1 VNLRTGFDFVLLAA
15 LWGSSFLFMRVA
27 VPEFGAFALAGMRV
41 SIAGLILVALVAYQ
55 RKLPALVKNWKP
67 IAGIGVLNSALP
79 FLLFAY
85 ALNFLNSGLGAIL
98 NATVPLWGAVVAFI
112 WLKDR
117 MSGLRVFG
125 LVIGFV
131 GVILLVWNKV
141 SFKPGIGLA
150 VIACLTATFFYGIA
164 ASATKRFLTGV
175 DSLCSAAGSQ
185 LSAAVVLLPFAL
197 IFWPDHVI
205 SNKAWLATVA
215 LAVFCTAI
223 AYILY
228 FRLFAALGPAK
239 TITVT
244 FMIPIFGMT
253 WGAIFLNETLTLQ
266 MIVACA
272 IILVGTSITTGVLSS
287 RSIPAISQK
296 PLD

>member
-1 VNLRTGFDFVLLAA
+1 VNLRLGFDFVLLAA

-27 VPEFGAFALAGMRV
+27 VPELGAFALAGLRV
-41 SIAGLILVALVAYQ
+41 TVAGLILLAIVAYQ
-55 RKLPALVKNWKP
+55 RKLPLLVKSWKP
-67 IAGIGVLNSALP
+67 IAGIGILNSALP

-85 ALNFLNSGLGAIL
+85 AMTYLNSGLGAIL
-98 NATVPLWGAVVAFI
+98 NATVPLWGAVVAFV

-117 MSGLRVFG
+117 MSMLRVAG
-125 LVIGFV
+125 LMIGFL
-131 GVILLVWNKV
+131 GVVLLVGNKV

-150 VIACLTATFFYGIA
+150 VMACLLATFLYGIA
-164 ASATKRFLTGV
+164 ASGTKQFLTGV

-185 LSAAVVLLPFAL
+185 LSAAVLLLPFAI
-197 IFWPDHVI
+197 IFWPDQVI
-205 SNKAWLATVA
+205 SMRAWAATLA

-244 FMIPIFGMT
+244 FLIPVFGMA
-253 WGAIFLNETLTLQ
+253 WGAIFLDETLTLQ
-266 MIVACA
+266 MMVACA
-272 IILVGTSITTGVLSS
+272 VILLGTAITTGVLTLKVFT
-287 RSIPAISQK
+287 RP
-296 PLD
+296 